1 MLTTI
6 NKNLTKILKH
16 KLVKTAYKHILLKC
30 VSTQLHD
37 FRDFSYF
44 PHSYIFLPKK
54 RWA

>member
-6 NKNLTKILKH
+6 NKNLTKILKQL
-16 KLVKTAYKHILLKC
+16 LVKIAQKHFETKYFG
-30 VSTQLHD
+30 TPLHD